1 MPPPA
6 FEFRGN
12 RSSQSRPKHEFT
24 FRYQRPA
31 TSERPLL
38 RTTRE
43 ATPELLVAPETG
55 DVKPAMK
62 FARLENLSDSEEAEM
77 DVSSDEEAESRP
89 NKKRALESNT
99 AAAADTDTVIETQ
112 PAPKWSNPD
121 PYTALPPPDESQNK
135 KIDVVK
141 LIRKA
146 RLQASAQPAKTDAVV
161 SNEDFI
167 SLAGLVD
174 EAETSSPPENA
185 PTGPR
190 RHLQGGDPALGNRK
204 RTYDD
209 EIKGPSRP
217 FGKPLGKFHQ
227 DGSIIGVWKVRP
239 SETGTPW
246 SSSMQPTLHL
256 GTRLHNEILN
266 FYHWVKPL
274 PYEQIVREDLV
285 SRLQAAF
292 RSRYHN
298 VQIRAFGSF
307 ASGLYLPNADMD
319 LVLLS
324 NSFMRSGIK
333 TFGERKGQ
341 IYAFAAFIK
350 NKDLAVPGS
359 VETIAHARVPI
370 LKFVDKVTGLKV
382 DLSFDND
389 SGIVANKTFRQWK
402 SEYPAMP
409 VIVSIIKQFLLV
421 RGLNEVPSGGL
432 GGFSIT
438 CLVTSLLQHM
448 PYGNQS
454 PNLGGVLMDLLRF
467 YGDHFDYEIVGIR
480 LNPPGYF
487 NKRVYKVY
495 KENNKAR
502 LSIEDPNNPD
512 NDVSGGTH
520 QIGVVCKAF
529 SNAFQILKAR
539 MDSAATSDKNDESLL
554 GSIIAANFDEYTEV
568 RWQLRELYD
577 TDPRF
582 AQYGPSSPP
591 PPPPYGSPPPSNAV
605 PPPPPPVLPTSA
617 HPLPVKPPAGPKQQA
632 LESKESKSNESKSKA
647 PKLKAPK
654 PKESKPKESKPKESE
669 KKKSKLQK
677 KQQASKDRAARLKRL
692 RPDIGKI
699 PQSVSNDDALKLG
712 GYQTQSEMDK
722 DLMTRE
728 KQLAGSATS

>member
-12 RSSQSRPKHEFT
+12 RSSHNHNPRHDFT
-24 FRYQRPA
+24 FRYQRPG

-38 RTTRE
+38 RTRRE
-43 ATPELLVAPETG
+43 STPELLVATEPGE
-55 DVKPAMK
+55 VKPSMR

-77 DVSSDEEAESRP
+77 DVSTDEEAEAEARP
-89 NKKRALESNT
+89 NKKRALESTNEPT
-99 AAAADTDTVIETQ
+99 TDIVIDSK

-146 RLQASAQPAKTDAVV
+146 RLQASAQPAKRDAVV
-161 SNEDFI
+161 SNDDFI

-174 EAETSSPPENA
+174 EAESSNAPENA
-185 PTGPR
+185 PRGPK

-204 RTYDD
+204 RTHDD
-209 EIKGPSRP
+209 EIKGPARG
-217 FGKPLGKFHQ
+217 FGKLAGKYYD
-227 DGSIIGVWKVRP
+227 DGSIIDDWKLRP
-239 SETGTPW
+239 SEMGTPW
-246 SSSMQPTLHL
+246 LSSAQPTLHL
-256 GTRLHNEILN
+256 GTRLHDEILS

-274 PYEQIVREDLV
+274 PYEHIVREELV
-285 SRLQAAF
+285 SRLQSAF
-292 RSRYHN
+292 QSRYHG

-324 NSFMRSGIK
+324 TSFMRSGRK

-350 NKDLAVPGS
+350 NQDLAVPGS

-370 LKFVDKVTGLKV
+370 LKFVDRFTGLRV

-389 SGIVANKTFRQWK
+389 SGIIANETFRQWK

-409 VIVSIIKQFLLV
+409 VIVSVIKQFLLL
-421 RGLNEVPSGGL
+421 RGLNEVSTGGL

-438 CLVTSLLQHM
+438 CLVTSILQHI
-448 PYGNQS
+448 PYGNLA
-454 PNLGGVLMDLLRF
+454 PNLGGALMDLFRF
-467 YGDHFDYEIVGIR
+467 YGENFDYETVGIR
-480 LNPPGYF
+480 MNPPGYF

-495 KENNKAR
+495 KENNRGR

-512 NDVSGGTH
+512 NDISGGSH
-520 QIGVVCKAF
+520 RIGLVFKSFADAF
-529 SNAFQILKAR
+529 RDLKDRLDSVAKSGK
-539 MDSAATSDKNDESLL
+539 MDGSIL
-554 GSIIAANFDEYTEV
+554 GSIIAANFDEYTEH
-568 RWQLRELYD
+568 RWQLRELFE
-577 TDPRF
+577 TEPRF
-582 AQYGPSSPP
+582 APFRQSLTPP
-591 PPPPYGSPPPSNAV
+591 PPPSYSSPPANNPV
-605 PPPPPPVLPTSA
+605 PPPPPATTDASHSPPPTDPTQKTA
-617 HPLPVKPPAGPKQQA
+617 EPKEK
-632 LESKESKSNESKSKA
+632 LSKS
-647 PKLKAPK
+647 
-654 PKESKPKESKPKESE
+654 
-669 KKKSKLQK
+669 QK

-692 RPDIGKI
+692 RPDIVKV
-699 PQSVSNDDALKLG
+699 PHRLSNEEALKIG
-712 GYQTQSEMDK
+712 GYLTQSEMDK

-728 KQLAGSATS
+728 KELAVAATTS